1 MSRTIDLKQK
11 EVINITDGRRIG
23 FVNDVE
29 FDLDSGK
36 IDAIII
42 PGSSRLFGLIGKEDE
57 FVIPW
62 EKIRKIGE
70 DIILVDLD
78 ERFIKKYF
86 TWFLFIHN
94 IIYT

>member
-11 EVINITDGRRIG
+11 EVINISDGKRIG
-23 FVNDVE
+23 FISDVE
-29 FDLDSGK
+29 IDLDSGK

-42 PGSSRLFGLIGKEDE
+42 PSSGRLFGLIGKDNE
-57 FVIPW
+57 FIVPW

-70 DIILVDLD
+70 DIVLVDLD

-86 TWFLFIHN
+86 T
-94 IIYT
+94 

>member
-1 MSRTIDLKQK
+1 VSRTNDLRQK
-11 EVINITDGRRIG
+11 EVINISDGKRIG
-23 FVNDVE
+23 FVSDVE
-29 FDLDSGK
+29 IDLDSGK

-42 PGSSRLFGLIGKEDE
+42 PGSGRLFGLIGKDNE

-86 TWFLFIHN
+86 T
-94 IIYT
+94 